1 MANLETAN
9 NFAYHVGRRVG
20 PYKLEGILG
29 RGAMAEVYKS
39 THPNLNRD
47 VAVKILHPFHTQVP
61 GFIQR
66 FRHEAQAAASLHHSN
81 IVQVYDFS
89 VTEDGLYYMVMQ
101 YINGLSL
108 EEYLSLEKKPLSL
121 AKTFHF
127 FRQIA
132 NALSFAHQLDTIHR
146 DVKPANIMLDTRENA
161 YLSDFGLAK
170 IIGVTMQTQSGL
182 GPGTPDY
189 MAPEQVE
196 GKNLSASADIY
207 AMGVILYRMLTKN
220 FPYTSDSW
228 ISIIKAKTSEAP
240 IPPHTYLPD
249 ISWGVEEVILR
260 ALARDPADRFPDMAS
275 MLTAFETA
283 VVEEIGEVPGVTRTN
298 MMGVVPLPGVTIE
311 NYKIKR
317 EFTRDSA
324 KIYQRYLAH
333 NVALDSMGVLNI
345 LKTPADDES
354 SFIKDFQARMD
365 ALTLLDHPG
374 IAAITRVD
382 VTKDNQPYIA
392 YEYVPGLSLELEIA
406 NWKKEGKRL
415 EPETSLTLIKELAE
429 ALQVAHKVDV
439 IHNDLRPENIVI
451 NEAGQPVLVGL
462 EIPIAPDYLT
472 INRNSNTV
480 DYASPEQ
487 LNGQSLSAASN
498 IYSLGIILYHLLSG
512 NRPRIPLSWDWSNE
526 DLPRGVPLDH
536 AVNGLTQESYD
547 LVECCI
553 QELPERR
560 FQDLESLIAAL
571 DEAILAEQNND
582 FVAAAVVEGD
592 EPEEEVVADRRRW
605 VLAAPLLLLLLI
617 PLFFVVRNQLVAQD
631 TAVTSTPIAGL
642 NAVVTA
648 TPVSTETATHTPTSR
663 YTGSRIQIAA
673 PNSGARFLVEDEI
686 PFSWIWPVPIE
697 DDHVF
702 VVYLL
707 DGEEESVIGEVA
719 GSEVG
724 SNNNYL
730 LRTAVS
736 NLIDHQPGAFSWQIR
751 LEDKDSGE
759 LFEESAQFP
768 LVFENPTQTPTPIP
782 SATPTA
788 SATSTPEIVECIP
801 PDGWVEYFVQ
811 EGDTLFTLAVATFS
825 TVEEIKQANCMEDN
839 VLSVN
844 GSLWLAQTPPTPT
857 PTPTNTP
864 IPTNTRRP
872 VSPPPRATTPPTPPT
887 ATIPPPPTAT
897 SSP

>member
-108 EEYLSLEKKPLSL
+108 EEYLALEKNPLSL
-121 AKTFHF
+121 TKTFLF

-196 GKNLSASADIY
+196 GKNLSTSADIY
-207 AMGVILYRMLTKN
+207 AMGVILYRMLTKQ

-228 ISIIKAKTSEAP
+228 ISTIKAKTSEPP
-240 IPPHTYLPD
+240 IPPHTYVPE

-275 MLTAFETA
+275 MLAALESA
-283 VVEEIGEVPGVTRTN
+283 VVEEVGEVPGLVRTN

-333 NVALDSMGVLNI
+333 NVALDSMSVLNI

-354 SFIKDFQARMD
+354 SFIRDFHSRMD

-382 VTKDNQPYIA
+382 VTKDNQPYVA
-392 YEYVPGLSLELEIA
+392 YEFVPGRTLEVEIA
-406 NWKKEGKRL
+406 QWKQNNQQPT
-415 EPETSLTLIKELAE
+415 PEECLVMIKEMAE
-429 ALQVAHKVDV
+429 ALQIAHRAGVV
-439 IHNDLRPENIVI
+439 HNDLRPENIVVDE
-451 NEAGQPVLVGL
+451 NRKPVLVGL
-462 EIPIAPDYLT
+462 EIPVAPDYLT
-472 INRNSNTV
+472 INRNTNSV

-487 LNGQSLSAASN
+487 LNGDSLSPASN
-498 IYSLGIILYHLLSG
+498 VYSFGILLYHFLAGS
-512 NRPRIPLSWDWSNE
+512 RPRIPLSWDWSNE

-536 AVNGLTQESYD
+536 TVNGLTKETYD
-547 LVECCI
+547 LVECCV
-553 QELPERR
+553 QELPENR
-560 FQDLESLIAAL
+560 FQDLDSFIAAL
-571 DEAILAEQNND
+571 DAAILAEQNND
-582 FVAAAVVEGD
+582 YVAAAALPATE
-592 EPEEEVVADRRRW
+592 EEEVVEPPNRRW
-605 VLAAPLLLLLLI
+605 VFALPLLLLLI
-617 PLFFVVRNQLVAQD
+617 PISFVLWNQFVPD
-631 TAVTSTPIAGL
+631 TAVTGTPIAVI
-642 NAVVTA
+642 NPVPTDTITPA
-648 TPVSTETATHTPTSR
+648 TFTPNPSPTSP
-663 YTGSRIQIAA
+663 YEGSRIQIAS
-673 PNSGARFLVEDEI
+673 PNFGAEFLVEDEV
-686 PFSWIWPVPIE
+686 PFSWIWPVAIE
-697 DDHVF
+697 NDHQF

-707 DGEEESVIGEVA
+707 NGEEETAIGEVA

-724 SNNNYL
+724 DNNNFL
-730 LRTAVS
+730 LRTVVS
-736 NLIDHQPGAFSWQIR
+736 NFIDHNPGTYSWQIR
-751 LEDKDSGE
+751 LEDKDTGDI
-759 LFEESAQFP
+759 LKESAQFP
-768 LVFENPTQTPTPIP
+768 LVFENPTATPSPT
-782 SATPTA
+782 ATPTFTP
-788 SATSTPEIVECIP
+788 SPEATAEIAECIP
-801 PDGWVEYFVQ
+801 PEGWVEYIIQ
-811 EGDTLFTLAVATFS
+811 EGDTLFTLGEATSS
-825 TVEEIKQANCMEDN
+825 TVEAIKQANCLESN

-844 GSLWLAQTPPTPT
+844 GRLWLAQLPPTPT
-857 PTPTNTP
+857 PTPTITPTPSNTP
-864 IPTNTRRP
+864 RP
-872 VSPPPRATTPPTPPT
+872 ASQPPRPTGTSLPPT
-887 ATIPPPPTAT
+887 ATIPPPPGTNNT
-897 SSP
+897 P